1 MMSAWINGLVHF
13 GSLVFFGV
21 LFFLLLERRREN
33 DLVRDY
39 LRGNLTKRVQ
49 VDWPLR
55 FFSRFCS
62 ALNIPFEGR
71 GSLNS
76 GSPKRLRKE
85 VLFETLLLYGIDAIQ
100 YEVEGKQ
107 DIHLTIRT
115 SRSIAN
121 AEALQEELASAFMV
135 RVSVLSSI
143 DE

>member
-1 MMSAWINGLVHF
+1 MITSWINGLVHF

-39 LRGNLTKRVQ
+39 LRGDLSKRVQ

-55 FFSRFCS
+55 FLSRFCS
-62 ALNIPFEGR
+62 ALDISFEGR

-76 GSPKRLRKE
+76 GSPKSLRKE

-100 YEVEGKQ
+100 YQVEGKQ

-115 SRSIAN
+115 ARPVAN
-121 AEALQEELASAFMV
+121 IESMQEKLASALMV
-135 RVSVLSSI
+135 RVSVISQTT
-143 DE
+143 E